1 MLDSTG
7 IENVIRQRR
16 SVRGFL
22 RKEIPRDTLKKI
34 FELAQRAPSNCNIQ
48 PWHVY
53 VCSGASRK
61 RLEKQMLKNE
71 ENQIKTNSDY
81 HYPENFFFNTLYLKR
96 QVACAEAL
104 YSSMGIEREDKKG
117 RANAVLRNFTMYDA
131 PHVCFIGMH
140 EHFRESIA
148 LDVGIYVQTLMLAM
162 KAYGVSSCPQAKLRE
177 YPDLIREE
185 FDIPSTIKI
194 LMGISFGYED
204 ESVMA
209 NKTRVGRAPIE
220 ENVIFKS

>member
-71 ENQIKTNSDY
+71 ENLTEKQRPRLQKLLSMNETL
-81 HYPENFFFNTLYLKR
+81 NTVYILKD
-96 QVACAEAL
+96 QL
-104 YSSMGIEREDKKG
+104 K
-117 RANAVLRNFTMYDA
+117 
-131 PHVCFIGMH
+131 
-140 EHFRESIA
+140 
-148 LDVGIYVQTLMLAM
+148 
-162 KAYGVSSCPQAKLRE
+162 
-177 YPDLIREE
+177 IR
-185 FDIPSTIKI
+185 I
-194 LMGISFGYED
+194 FGWW
-204 ESVMA
+204 
-209 NKTRVGRAPIE
+209 
-220 ENVIFKS
+220 